1 MKKVLLSL
9 AVFISCTPKARVD
22 DLAFKFCD
30 KVTSN
35 KSEYLKCFT
44 DIVECHNKSFKEFDA
59 DLKFI
64 ECARL
69 FQVQE
74 PSTQPFK
81 YVPSMSDT
89 KIDEDIWRELEN
101 LDMSDSK
108 RKKPKPR
115 SEPKTETA
123 KVETKPKEEKKKETP
138 YNYDEKKT
146 PSEAPEGVARKL
158 PTETKW
164 SKPVEDKTD
173 WPTGD
178 LDSKPKEQ
186 KSDEFQW

>member
-1 MKKVLLSL
+1 MKKVLISL

-44 DIVECHNKSFKEFDA
+44 DIVECHNKSFKEFDV

-74 PSTQPFK
+74 PSSQPFK
-81 YVPSMSDT
+81 YVPSVSDT

-101 LDMSDSK
+101 LDMFDSK
-108 RKKPKPR
+108 RKKQK
-115 SEPKTETA
+115 SKTEQKTEPV
-123 KVETKPKEEKKKETP
+123 KSVEDKPKDEKKKNETYNYDEEKKKI
-138 YNYDEKKT
+138 

-158 PTETKW
+158 PTDTKW
-164 SKPVEDKTD
+164 SKPVEDKETE
-173 WPTGD
+173 WPTGE
-178 LDSKPKEQ
+178 LNSKPK
-186 KSDEFQW
+186 D